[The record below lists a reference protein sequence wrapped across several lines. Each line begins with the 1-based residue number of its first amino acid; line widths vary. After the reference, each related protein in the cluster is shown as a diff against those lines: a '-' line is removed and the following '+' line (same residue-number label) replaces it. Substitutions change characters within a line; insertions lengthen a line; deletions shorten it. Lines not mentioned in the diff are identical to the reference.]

1 MSDEKHTRQVYQ
13 LFDTPLYLKF
23 IVWRSIIDYI
33 ANHSVNSD
41 FLLYIFV
48 EYLGNSL
55 CQVSSI
61 SLMLHLTSLSPK
73 LYVELKKDYFTLQ
86 YFFRPSDMNKIKL
99 VFVSTFALKLA
110 QKVFS
115 AKWSHFQCGLWQY
128 MTIFQLL
135 TESNYYILVFP
146 NWPGFFFSSS
156 FASSTDLFFSV
167 ILTAEQVDILFKELL
182 LKC

>member
-1 MSDEKHTRQVYQ
+1 MSDDKHTRQVYQ

-33 ANHSVNSD
+33 ANHSLNSD

-73 LYVELKKDYFTLQ
+73 LYVELKKDYFTYNTFLGLQ
-86 YFFRPSDMNKIKL
+86 IWTRLSWCL
-99 VFVSTFALKLA
+99 
-110 QKVFS
+110 
-115 AKWSHFQCGLWQY
+115 C
-128 MTIFQLL
+128 QLL
-135 TESNYYILVFP
+135 LWS
-146 NWPGFFFSSS
+146 WPRKS
-156 FASSTDLFFSV
+156 FQQNDLIFSV
-167 ILTAEQVDILFKELL
+167 VCDNIWQFSNF
-182 LKC
+182 